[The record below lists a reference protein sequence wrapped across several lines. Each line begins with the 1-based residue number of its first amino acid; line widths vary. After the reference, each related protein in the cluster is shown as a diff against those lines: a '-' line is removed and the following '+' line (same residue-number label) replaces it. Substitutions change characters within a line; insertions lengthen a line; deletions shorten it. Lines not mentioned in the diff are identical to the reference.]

1 MNWGTPL
8 ISAIV
13 RVTHV
18 ACIIAAVLKTWI
30 ENQDNF
36 AVIARYSWEMK

>member
-1 MNWGTPL
+1 MNWDTPL

-13 RVTHV
+13 RVTHA
-18 ACIIAAVLKTWI
+18 ACIIAAALKMWI

-36 AVIARYSWEMK
+36 AGIARSCWKMK